1 MTSPTTTVPPVA
13 PGSVELADRLRHWF
27 TGAPSAVSGL
37 VVLDERAPRA
47 LDVPAGAVVLHPRD
61 RDDVLA
67 DLPADVR
74 PVPYD
79 GALAY
84 GGGEISVGDDLIV
97 QLEGYATA
105 QYVSVA
111 CPTVVSV
118 LDDVDREVLVDDAR
132 AAVET
137 GAFPHHLV
145 HPLVLVRDEL
155 AWLGAGTGLSDD
167 DVALLRSPDGVVVR
181 RFLAA
186 ARVLRA
192 LRGRTS
198 GTLTVDGFAAGPTAP
213 HGTHD
218 AAGTVVVV
226 RDDASAFVAHAV
238 TGRVSR
244 VSADVADAVSHALVG
259 ATLDDALAE
268 RLGGPVGVAAVL
280 AALGVEA
287 GAADGGAR

>member
-1 MTSPTTTVPPVA
+1 MTSTTTAVPPVA

-27 TGAPSAVSGL
+27 TGAPTVVSGL
-37 VVLDERAPRA
+37 VVLDEDAARPVG
-47 LDVPAGAVVLHPRD
+47 VPADAVVLHPRD
-61 RDDVLA
+61 RDDLVV
-67 DLPADVR
+67 DV
-74 PVPYD
+74 PSGQAVAYD
-79 GALAY
+79 GVLAY

-167 DVALLRSPDGVVVR
+167 DAALLRGPDGVAVR

-198 GTLTVDGFAAGPTAP
+198 GTLTVDGFASGPFAA

-218 AAGTVVVV
+218 AGGTVVVV
-226 RDDASAFVAHAV
+226 RDESSAFVAHAV

-259 ATLDDALAE
+259 AALDDALTE

-280 AALGVEA
+280 AALGVDA
-287 GAADGGAR
+287 DVADGGAR